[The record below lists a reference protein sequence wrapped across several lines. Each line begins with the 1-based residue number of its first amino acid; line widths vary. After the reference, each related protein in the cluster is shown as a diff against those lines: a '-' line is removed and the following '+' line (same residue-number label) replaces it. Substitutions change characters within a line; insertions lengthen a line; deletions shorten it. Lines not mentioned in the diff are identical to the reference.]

1 LDPLIFNLLGNG
13 FTKIWSR
20 FKSDYIFGV
29 KDIPLQKWFDPK
41 AILVSP
47 KKQTQLERIKL
58 QLGIRYTEI
67 NGWLK
72 ITAVLDGG
80 AAQSAGIAAGDLLA
94 NINGQRVT
102 SARLDQLLGSLQEDT
117 PITFSFYRDD
127 LEHESMA
134 VLHSS
139 QAPQQFALTP
149 A

>member
-1 LDPLIFNLLGNG
+1 M
-13 FTKIWSR
+13 
-20 FKSDYIFGV
+20 
-29 KDIPLQKWFDPK
+29 
-41 AILVSP
+41 
-47 KKQTQLERIKL
+47 
-58 QLGIRYTEI
+58 EI

-117 PITFSFYRDD
+117 PIAFSFYRDD